1 MADQR
6 VDSLLAESGGPTAA
20 AIPVPVAVAVPDVRR
35 PRRPRR
41 LGSLLERE
49 HVLAAALLAPTLL
62 ILTLFIAYP
71 FVLGIWLAVS
81 DKVVGRPG
89 NFVGLDNFTT
99 NLTDSIFLR
108 AFQNTFVYTFIA
120 TILKL
125 ALGMGA
131 ALLLNHHFKFKRIVR
146 ASMLLPWIVPTVLST
161 LAWQWMFDATF
172 SVFNWVLM
180 NVGIISTRIL
190 WLGDGVLAM
199 GCLILVNVWRGM
211 PFFAI
216 TLLAGLQTVN
226 PDLHEAAEIDGASA
240 WQRFWRVTLP
250 LIKPIMLVV
259 VLFSMIATFAD
270 FQLIYVL
277 TRGGPYSSTHVF
289 GTYAYE
295 IAMRAAKL
303 GQGASISLFLFPFLL
318 TVIIMQLWYIRRS
331 D

>member
-6 VDSLLAESGGPTAA
+6 IDPILTQGSSQAVSAVPT
-20 AIPVPVAVAVPDVRR
+20 PVAVAVPRVR
-35 PRRPRR
+35 PAPQV
-41 LGSLLERE
+41 GQLLERE
-49 HVLAAALLAPTLL
+49 HVLAGLLLAPTLV
-62 ILTLFIAYP
+62 ILTIFIAYP
-71 FVLGIWLAVS
+71 FVLGIWLSVS

-89 NFVGLDNFTT
+89 SFVGLQNFRV
-99 NLTDSIFLR
+99 NLDDTIFLR

-120 TILKL
+120 TALKL
-125 ALGMGA
+125 SLGMVA
-131 ALLLNHHFKFKRIVR
+131 ALLLNHHFRFKRIVR
-146 ASMLLPWIVPTVLST
+146 AGMLLPWIVPTVLST

-172 SVFNWVLM
+172 SVFNWMLL
-180 NVGIISTRIL
+180 NAGLISQRIL
-190 WLGDGVLAM
+190 WLGDGTLAM

-216 TLLAGLQTVN
+216 TLLAGLQTIN

-240 WQRFWRVTLP
+240 WQRFWRVTVP
-250 LIKPIMLVV
+250 LIKPILLVV

-318 TVIIMQLWYIRRS
+318 MVIVFQLWYIRRAS

>member
-1 MADQR
+1 MATQR
-6 VDSLLAESGGPTAA
+6 SDSLPVESARPAP
-20 AIPVPVAVAVPDVRR
+20 AIAPPVAVAIPEARR
-35 PRRPRR
+35 QTW
-41 LGSLLERE
+41 LGQLLERE
-49 HVLAAALLAPTLL
+49 SVLAGVLLAPTLV
-62 ILTLFIAYP
+62 ILALFIAYP
-71 FVLGIWLAVS
+71 FILGIWLAVS

-89 NFVGLDNFTT
+89 SFVGLENFRV
-99 NLTDSIFLR
+99 NLNDTIFLR

-120 TILKL
+120 TMLKL
-125 ALGMGA
+125 SLGMLA
-131 ALLLNHHFKFKRIVR
+131 ALLLNHHFRFKRIVR

-172 SVFNWVLM
+172 SVFNWVLL
-180 NVGIISTRIL
+180 NAGVISRRIL
-190 WLGDGVLAM
+190 WLGDGTLAM

-226 PDLHEAAEIDGASA
+226 PDLHEAAEIDGANA

-318 TVIIMQLWYIRRS
+318 VVIVLQLWYIRRN

>member
-1 MADQR
+1 MADHPSHPIRQ
-6 VDSLLAESGGPTAA
+6 DGAA
-20 AIPVPVAVAVPDVRR
+20 SVAVAPAPVALGLPRARVRR
-35 PRRPRR
+35 T
-41 LGSLLERE
+41 LGQLLERE
-49 HVLAAALLAPTLL
+49 HVLAGVLLAPTLL
-62 ILTLFIAYP
+62 ILLVFIAYP
-71 FVLGIWLAVS
+71 FALGLWLAVT

-89 NFVGLDNFTT
+89 NFIGLENFRV
-99 NLTDSIFLR
+99 NLNDAIFRR
-108 AFQNTFVYTFIA
+108 AFQNTFVYTLIA
-120 TILKL
+120 TFLKL
-125 ALGMGA
+125 VLGMAA

-146 ASMLLPWIVPTVLST
+146 AGMLLPWIIPTVLST

-172 SVFNWVLM
+172 SVFNWMLM
-180 NVGIISTRIL
+180 NSGIISKRIL

-199 GCLILVNVWRGM
+199 GCLIAVNVWRGM

-226 PDLHEAAEIDGASA
+226 PDLHEAAEIDGANA
-240 WQRFWRVTLP
+240 WKRFWRVTLP

-303 GQGASISLFLFPFLL
+303 GQGASISLTLFPFLL
-318 TVIIMQLWYIRRS
+318 VVIVFQLWYIRKN

>member
-6 VDSLLAESGGPTAA
+6 IEPVLAESASRGASAIPAA
-20 AIPVPVAVAVPDVRR
+20 ATPIPARGRVIQI
-35 PRRPRR
+35 
-41 LGSLLERE
+41 GQLLERE
-49 HVLAAALLAPTLL
+49 HVLAGVLLAPTLL

-71 FVLGIWLAVS
+71 FLLGIWLAVS

-89 NFVGLDNFTT
+89 NFIGLENFRV
-99 NLTDSIFLR
+99 NLNDTIFLR

-125 ALGMGA
+125 TLGMLA
-131 ALLLNHHFKFKRIVR
+131 ALLLNHHFRFKRIVR

-180 NVGIISTRIL
+180 NVGLISKRIL
-190 WLGDGVLAM
+190 WLGDGTLAM
-199 GCLILVNVWRGM
+199 GCLIAVNVWRGM

-226 PDLHEAAEIDGASA
+226 PDLHEAAEIDGANA

-318 TVIIMQLWYIRRS
+318 VVIVFQLWYIRRS

>member
-6 VDSLLAESGGPTAA
+6 IEPVVVERLSPAASAA
-20 AIPVPVAVAVPDVRR
+20 APRVEMAIPAVRR
-35 PRRPRR
+35 SNR
-41 LGSLLERE
+41 LSQLLERE
-49 HVLAAALLAPTLL
+49 HILAGALLAPTLV

-89 NFVGLDNFTT
+89 NFVGLENFRV
-99 NLTDSIFLR
+99 NLNDTIFLR

-131 ALLLNHHFKFKRIVR
+131 ALLLNHHFRFKRLIR
-146 ASMLLPWIVPTVLST
+146 ASMLLPWIIPTVLST

-172 SVFNWVLM
+172 SVFNWMLM
-180 NVGIISTRIL
+180 HAGIISDRIL
-190 WLGDGVLAM
+190 WLGDGTLAM
-199 GCLILVNVWRGM
+199 GCLIAVNVWRGM

-216 TLLAGLQTVN
+216 TLLAGLQTIN
-226 PDLHEAAEIDGASA
+226 PDLHEAAEIDGANA
-240 WQRFWRVTLP
+240 WDRFWRVTLP

-318 TVIIMQLWYIRRS
+318 TVIVFQLWYIRRN

>member
-6 VDSLLAESGGPTAA
+6 IEPILAESASPGAS
-20 AIPVPVAVAVPDVRR
+20 AIPAPVVVVAVPKFGR
-35 PRRPRR
+35 PKKP
-41 LGSLLERE
+41 LSQFLERE
-49 HVLAAALLAPTLL
+49 HILASVLLAPTLV

-89 NFVGLDNFTT
+89 NFVGLHNFWV
-99 NLTDSIFLR
+99 NLNDSIFLR

-125 ALGMGA
+125 VLGMAA
-131 ALLLNHHFKFKRIVR
+131 ALLLNQHFRFKRIVR

-172 SVFNWVLM
+172 SVFNWMLM
-180 NVGIISTRIL
+180 NAGIISQRIL
-190 WLGDGVLAM
+190 WLGDGTLAM
-199 GCLILVNVWRGM
+199 GCLITVNVWRGM

-226 PDLHEAAEIDGASA
+226 PDLHEAAEIDGANA

-318 TVIIMQLWYIRRS
+318 MVIVFQLWYIRRS

>member
-1 MADQR
+1 MAR
-6 VDSLLAESGGPTAA
+6 RASPAA
-20 AIPVPVAVAVPDVRR
+20 SAVPVSVMVAVPAARR
-35 PRRPRR
+35 PGA
-41 LGSLLERE
+41 LGQLLERE
-49 HVLAAALLAPTLL
+49 HILAGVLLAPALV

-89 NFVGLDNFTT
+89 AFVGLENFRV
-99 NLTDSIFLR
+99 NLNDAIFLR

-120 TILKL
+120 TVFKL
-125 ALGMGA
+125 ALGMLA
-131 ALLLNHHFKFKRIVR
+131 ALLLNHHFRFKRIVR
-146 ASMLLPWIVPTVLST
+146 ASLLLPWIVPTVLST

-180 NVGIISTRIL
+180 NVGLISKRIL
-190 WLGDGVLAM
+190 WLGDGTLAM
-199 GCLILVNVWRGM
+199 GCLIAV
-211 PFFAI
+211 

-226 PDLHEAAEIDGASA
+226 PDLHEAAEIDGANA

-303 GQGASISLFLFPFLL
+303 GQGASISLSLFPFLL
-318 TVIIMQLWYIRRS
+318 MVIVFQLWYIRRS